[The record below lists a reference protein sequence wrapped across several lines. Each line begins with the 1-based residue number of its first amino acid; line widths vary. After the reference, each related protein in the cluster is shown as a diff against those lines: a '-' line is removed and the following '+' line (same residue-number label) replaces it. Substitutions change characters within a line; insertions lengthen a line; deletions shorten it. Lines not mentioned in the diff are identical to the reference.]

1 MYVCMYVCIH
11 ILYIIYVY
19 IHRSRHLPKERLM
32 EHMMIDGH
40 VGKVEGFFSR
50 KMLWKVIEG

>member
-1 MYVCMYVCIH
+1 MYTY

-40 VGKVEGFFSR
+40 VGKVERFFSR